1 METWH
6 VFYRFPEFIAGLLK
20 MSLKASCFFILHGL
34 DSNGQAVGSAH
45 FTLRVVES
53 LTFQRAHVL
62 KKDGGVFEMMF

>member
-53 LTFQRAHVL
+53 LTF
-62 KKDGGVFEMMF
+62 